1 MKFKWS
7 KESIALQPSDCKAE
21 QNENVILNQ
30 RLVDIFEAHHYCSTT
45 KCWIVVD
52 DLEGYACFVAHIDPE
67 CPGDTDDE
75 YFAEGLDGRR
85 TRVAGNILKNANSLF
100 VYK

>member
-1 MKFKWS
+1 MVKRKHCL
-7 KESIALQPSDCKAE
+7 AAQRLQGRT
-21 QNENVILNQ
+21 NENVILNQ

-67 CPGDTDDE
+67 CPGNTDDE
-75 YFAEGLDGRR
+75 YFAEGLELTDEERAWLE
-85 TRVAGNILKNANSLF
+85 T
-100 VYK
+100 Y

>member
-67 CPGDTDDE
+67 CPGDTNDE
-75 YFAEGLDGRR
+75 YFAEGLELTDEERAWLE
-85 TRVAGNILKNANSLF
+85 TCTEQKMWN
-100 VYK
+100 

>member
-1 MKFKWS
+1 M
-7 KESIALQPSDCKAE
+7 QPSDCKAE

-75 YFAEGLDGRR
+75 YFAEGLELTDEERAWLE
-85 TRVAGNILKNANSLF
+85 T
-100 VYK
+100 Y

>member
-1 MKFKWS
+1 MS
-7 KESIALQPSDCKAE
+7 YSDTLESQLSFATASLALAQPRPQLKNATSLPSC
-21 QNENVILNQ
+21 
-30 RLVDIFEAHHYCSTT
+30 VDIFEAHHYCSTT

-75 YFAEGLDGRR
+75 YFAEGLELTDEERAWLE
-85 TRVAGNILKNANSLF
+85 T
-100 VYK
+100 Y